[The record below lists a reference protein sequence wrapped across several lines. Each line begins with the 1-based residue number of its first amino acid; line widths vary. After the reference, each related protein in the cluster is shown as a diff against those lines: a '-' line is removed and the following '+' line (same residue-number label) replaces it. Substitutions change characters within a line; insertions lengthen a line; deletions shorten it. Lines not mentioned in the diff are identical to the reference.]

1 MEEVLGKI
9 YFALVHMELNNNDQ
23 NNINGF
29 ILLIPN
35 IYKSIPLKIY

>member
-1 MEEVLGKI
+1 MEEDLGKV
-9 YFALVHMELNNNDQ
+9 YFALVHMELNNIDQ

-29 ILLIPN
+29 ILIMPN